1 MDSDQVHAQIFSR
14 PLEQIRR
21 IEAWVDLDR
30 YESRLDFYV
39 WKEIVASNPFNRLY
53 IEFQADAA
61 YEAWEGYDEYRAGS

>member
-1 MDSDQVHAQIFSR
+1 MDSAQVHAQIFSR

-21 IEAWVDLDR
+21 IEAWVDLDQ

-53 IEFQADAA
+53 IEFQAEQV
-61 YEAWEGYDEYRAGS
+61 YEDHAG

>member
-1 MDSDQVHAQIFSR
+1 MDSDQVYAQIFSR

-21 IEAWVDLDR
+21 IEARVDLDR

-53 IEFQADAA
+53 IEFQAEQA
-61 YEAWEGYDEYRAGS
+61 YEDHAG